1 MESYNWDVNNKGS
14 RVLKDTVVNGNIR
27 SENSIYLE
35 GRVEGDIHCKSDLI
49 LAEGAE
55 VDGDVYCDNLY
66 ISGVIK
72 GNVEVVHK
80 AFLEEHAV
88 IKGHLITSCLKLYTS
103 SVIEKGLRLQDKINK

>member
-35 GRVEGDIHCKSDLI
+35 GRVSGDIHCKSDLI

-80 AFLEEHAV
+80 AFLEEH
-88 IKGHLITSCLKLYTS
+88 GHLITSCLKLYTS

>member
-55 VDGDVYCDNLY
+55 VD
-66 ISGVIK
+66 
-72 GNVEVVHK
+72 
-80 AFLEEHAV
+80 
-88 IKGHLITSCLKLYTS
+88 
-103 SVIEKGLRLQDKINK
+103 